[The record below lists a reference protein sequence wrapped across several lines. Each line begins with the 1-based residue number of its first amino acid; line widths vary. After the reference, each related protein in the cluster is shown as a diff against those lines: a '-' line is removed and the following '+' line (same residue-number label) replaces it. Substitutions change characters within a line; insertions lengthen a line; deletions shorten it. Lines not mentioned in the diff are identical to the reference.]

1 MYRQTCPGFCFTFTV
16 KIMQMTP
23 NVQAAEDRS
32 MGQSRPAQSKMAN
45 RDKELEEEIYDKVV
59 DLTEYAKRQRWWNR
73 LFGKNSGPVAEK
85 YSVATQIAIGG
96 VSGWCVGYLFQKVG
110 KVAATS
116 VGGGLLLLQIANHT
130 GYIQV
135 DWKRVEKDV
144 NKAKKQLKKGT
155 KQAGPELNTFVER
168 STEFVKKNIVVTSGF
183 IGGFLLGL
191 AS

>member
-1 MYRQTCPGFCFTFTV
+1 
-16 KIMQMTP
+16 MTP
-23 NVQAAEDRS
+23 DVKAAEDR
-32 MGQSRPAQSKMAN
+32 PVHSKMAN
-45 RDKELEEEIYDKVV
+45 SKVEDEIYDKVV

-73 LFGKNSGPVAEK
+73 LFGKNSGPIAEK

-96 VSGWCVGYLFQKVG
+96 VSGWCAGYLFQKVG
-110 KVAATS
+110 KVAATA
-116 VGGGLLLLQIANHT
+116 VGGGLLLLQVANNS

-155 KQAGPELNTFVER
+155 DQAVPELNTFVEKSR
-168 STEFVKKNIVVTSGF
+168 EFVKKNIVVTSGF

>member
-1 MYRQTCPGFCFTFTV
+1 
-16 KIMQMTP
+16 MTSD
-23 NVQAAEDRS
+23 VQAAEDRL
-32 MGQSRPAQSKMAN
+32 SKMAN
-45 RDKELEEEIYDKVV
+45 RDKGKELEEEIYDKVV
-59 DLTEYAKRQRWWNR
+59 DLTEYAKKQRWWNR
-73 LFGKNSGPVAEK
+73 MFGKNSGPLAEK

-96 VSGWCVGYLFQKVG
+96 VSGWCAGYLFQKVG

-116 VGGGLLLLQIANHT
+116 VGGGLLLLQIANNS

-155 KQAGPELNTFVER
+155 NQAGPELNTFMEKTQV
-168 STEFVKKNIVVTSGF
+168 FVKKNIVVTSGF

>member
-1 MYRQTCPGFCFTFTV
+1 IGKR
-16 KIMQMTP
+16 TP
-23 NVQAAEDRS
+23 PPS
-32 MGQSRPAQSKMAN
+32 AQ
-45 RDKELEEEIYDKVV
+45 EEIYDKVV

-96 VSGWCVGYLFQKVG
+96 VSGWCAGYLFQKVG
-110 KVAATS
+110 KVAATA
-116 VGGGLLLLQIANHT
+116 VGGGLLLLQIANNS

-155 KQAGPELNTFVER
+155 DQAVPELNTFMEK
-168 STEFVKKNIVVTSGF
+168 STEFVKKNIGVTGGF
-183 IGGFLLGL
+183 VGGFLLGL

>member
-1 MYRQTCPGFCFTFTV
+1 MYANDGGR
-16 KIMQMTP
+16 
-23 NVQAAEDRS
+23 AAAPS
-32 MGQSRPAQSKMAN
+32 FKMAN
-45 RDKELEEEIYDKVV
+45 RSKELEDEIYDKVV

-73 LFGKNSGPVAEK
+73 LFGKNSGPIAEK

-96 VSGWCVGYLFQKVG
+96 ASGWCAGYLFQKVG
-110 KVAATS
+110 KVAATA
-116 VGGGLLLLQIANHT
+116 VGGGLLLLQIANNS

-144 NKAKKQLKKGT
+144 GKAKKHMKKGT
-155 KQAGPELNTFVER
+155 EKELNTFLEK

-183 IGGFLLGL
+183 VGGFLLGL

>member
-1 MYRQTCPGFCFTFTV
+1 MH
-16 KIMQMTP
+16 MTP
-23 NVQAAEDRS
+23 DVRAVEDR
-32 MGQSRPAQSKMAN
+32 ADSKMAN

-73 LFGKNSGPVAEK
+73 LFGKNSGPIAAK

-96 VSGWCVGYLFQKVG
+96 VSGWCAGYLFQKVG
-110 KVAATS
+110 KVAATA
-116 VGGGLLLLQIANHT
+116 VGGGLLLLQIANNS

-144 NKAKKQLKKGT
+144 NKAKKQLKKST
-155 KQAGPELNTFVER
+155 DQAGPELNTLFEK
-168 STEFVKKNIVVTSGF
+168 STEFVKKNIVVTGGF